1 MEKEDK
7 KLIIAFILFT
17 LIIILTTINVI
28 TLVDR
33 IKNDKNKIEITD
45 TTYNTIVLDSIKH
58 NIIVRDSIIY
68 HIRHDYEDSI
78 AVVVNLD
85 DSSSVVLFKQLTRE
99 RY

>member
-1 MEKEDK
+1 MEKENK
-7 KLIIAFILFT
+7 
-17 LIIILTTINVI
+17 IILWIILIFTII
-28 TLVDR
+28 TIIGFTFTKVNNYKKET
-33 IKNDKNKIEITD
+33 IKIVD
-45 TTYNTIVLDSIKH
+45 TTYNTIILDSIKY

-99 RY
+99 RD

>member
-7 KLIIAFILFT
+7 
-17 LIIILTTINVI
+17 IILWIILIFTII
-28 TLVDR
+28 TIIGLAFT
-33 IKNDKNKIEITD
+33 KTNNHKKETIEIID
-45 TTYNTIVLDSIKH
+45 TTYNTITLDSIKY

-78 AVVVNLD
+78 TVVVNLD

-99 RY
+99 RD

>member
-1 MEKEDK
+1 MEKENK
-7 KLIIAFILFT
+7 
-17 LIIILTTINVI
+17 IILWIILIFTII
-28 TLVDR
+28 TIIGFAFTKVNNY
-33 IKNDKNKIEITD
+33 KKETIEIID
-45 TTYNTIVLDSIKH
+45 TTYNTITLDSIKY

-99 RY
+99 RD